1 MITVELLPLDE
12 MKQIYDQLH
21 LKIVC
26 LEVEKVFSG
35 WTLTK
40 DFDNKIYEWTLS
52 LLVFFRKN
60 EAEKVNFARKTARE
74 KLGGK
79 IWAVK
84 AGR

>member
-40 DFDNKIYEWTLS
+40 DFDNKIYE
-52 LLVFFRKN
+52 
-60 EAEKVNFARKTARE
+60 
-74 KLGGK
+74 
-79 IWAVK
+79 
-84 AGR
+84 